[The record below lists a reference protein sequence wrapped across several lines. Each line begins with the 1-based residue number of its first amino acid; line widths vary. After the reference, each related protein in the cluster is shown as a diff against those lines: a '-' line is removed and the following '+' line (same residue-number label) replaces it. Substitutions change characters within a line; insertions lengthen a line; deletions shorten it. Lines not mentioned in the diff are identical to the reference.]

1 MTHRY
6 LQRWFADGVR
16 LSSCFV
22 LAITAL
28 PTTAQEKS
36 PLFYSVTMEQLEY
49 RLGDEADVAA
59 WDGDA
64 LVGTD
69 ELKLRLQSK
78 GEYDRDASGFETLE
92 NQILL
97 QRPVS
102 DFFDA
107 KFGVRF
113 DTPKGPNRTYGVLGI
128 QGLAPQWFEVDA
140 DFFLSEHGDAS
151 ARLDVDYELLITNRL
166 ILTPSAEIDFAFSED
181 RGIGV
186 GSGLNKI
193 EFGARLSYDLVDR
206 SIAPYIGMHFEQL
219 FSSTKRFARAEGEPG
234 NNLSFVAGVR
244 LRF

>member
-6 LQRWFADGVR
+6 LQRWFAGGVR

-28 PTTAQEKS
+28 PTMAQEKS

-92 NQILL
+92 NQFYSSA
-97 QRPVS
+97 PY
-102 DFFDA
+102 
-107 KFGVRF
+107 
-113 DTPKGPNRTYGVLGI
+113 RT
-128 QGLAPQWFEVDA
+128 
-140 DFFLSEHGDAS
+140 SS
-151 ARLDVDYELLITNRL
+151 
-166 ILTPSAEIDFAFSED
+166 TPSSGFASTRR
-181 RGIGV
+181 RGPTARTV
-186 GSGLNKI
+186 CSVFRDSHRSGSKWMRI
-193 EFGARLSYDLVDR
+193 
-206 SIAPYIGMHFEQL
+206 
-219 FSSTKRFARAEGEPG
+219 SS
-234 NNLSFVAGVR
+234 
-244 LRF
+244 